1 MGRDVMDERNGF
13 LLNVGREVRKRRVSF
28 WSEEETT
35 SIRLT
40 KTADGRNAGLW
51 FRTAG
56 CTYDA
61 QGGCIMCDYSNGPYT
76 SSGQM
81 ISYIKRGLKSIPS
94 DCTNL
99 LVSPSGSMLDTKEV
113 PLEALTGILREL
125 EKTPFRIF
133 FETRAETVNEDV
145 IRVCKDILGN
155 RFGGLYIGL
164 ESASPFVL
172 KYCVNKQLR
181 LSSVTEAIGICKRY
195 GAEAVLNVLVGI
207 PFLSS
212 EESIRSAA
220 DTVNWGLNNGAS
232 QCDLFPIHIK
242 CATPLSSLYEA
253 GAYSPPSLW
262 EILEVLNRL
271 DESTW
276 RKVGLSW
283 YTSNGSYNAVSSP
296 STCPLCVGRVI
307 ECFDGFAQT
316 KSPEWIAR
324 LNKIDC
330 PCKRNWEKKA
340 SKPLPERILEGYR
353 VLAERNINAW
363 QKDIDWDAIAEQVN
377 SDWAETG
384 GCNAL

>member
-1 MGRDVMDERNGF
+1 MDERNSF
-13 LLNVGREVRKRRVSF
+13 LLRVGREVKKQRVSF
-28 WSEEETT
+28 WNEEETT

-40 KTADGRNAGLW
+40 KTANGQNAGLW

-76 SSGQM
+76 SPEQM
-81 ISYIKRGLKSIPS
+81 ISYIKHGLKSLPS

-113 PLEALTGILREL
+113 PLEALIGILREL
-125 EKTPFRIF
+125 NKTPFRIF
-133 FETRAETVNEDV
+133 FETRAETVSEDV
-145 IRVCKDILGN
+145 MRACKDILGD

-181 LSSVTEAIGICKRY
+181 LSSITEAISICERHHV
-195 GAEAVLNVLVGI
+195 EVILNVLVGI

-220 DTVNWGLNNGAS
+220 DTVNWGLSNGAS

-242 CATPLSSLYEA
+242 SSTPLGSLYEA
-253 GAYSPPSLW
+253 GVCSPPSLW
-262 EILEVLNRL
+262 ELLEVLNRL
-271 DESTW
+271 EESAW

-283 YTSNGSYNAVSSP
+283 YTSNGSYNVISSP
-296 STCPLCVGRVI
+296 STCPLCVDRVI
-307 ECFDGFAQT
+307 GCLNGFVWT
-316 KSPEWIAR
+316 KSPEWIEK

-330 PCKRNWEKKA
+330 TCKRNWEKKA

-353 VLAERNINAW
+353 VLAERNINAR

-377 SDWAETG
+377 LDWAETG

>member
-1 MGRDVMDERNGF
+1 MKRDVMDERNSF
-13 LLNVGREVRKRRVSF
+13 LLSVGREVRKQRVSF

-40 KTADGRNAGLW
+40 KTATGRNAGLW

-76 SSGQM
+76 SPEQM

-99 LVSPSGSMLDTKEV
+99 LVSPSGSMLDAKEV

-125 EKTPFRIF
+125 KKTPFRIF
-133 FETRAETVNEDV
+133 FETRAETVGEDV
-145 IRVCKDILGN
+145 IGVCKDILGD

-181 LSSVTEAIGICKRY
+181 LSSVTEAISICKRHRV
-195 GAEAVLNVLVGI
+195 EVILNVLVGI

-220 DTVNWGLNNGAS
+220 DTVNWGLSSGAC

-242 CATPLSSLYEA
+242 NSTPLSSLYEA
-253 GAYSPPSLW
+253 GLHSPPSLW
-262 EILEVLNRL
+262 ELLEVLNRL
-271 DESTW
+271 DESAR

-283 YTSNGSYNAVSSP
+283 YTSNGSYNIISSP
-296 STCPLCVGRVI
+296 STCPLCVDHVI
-307 ECFDGFAQT
+307 ECFDGFART
-316 KSPEWIAR
+316 KSPEWIEK

-330 PCKRNWEKKA
+330 PCKIKWEKKA

-353 VLAERNINAW
+353 VLAGRLINAR
-363 QKDIDWDAIAEQVN
+363 QKNIDWDAITEQVN
-377 SDWAETG
+377 LDWAETG

>member
-1 MGRDVMDERNGF
+1 MDERNDF
-13 LLNVGREVRKRRVSF
+13 LLNVGREARKKRASF

-40 KTADGRNAGLW
+40 KTENGQDAGLW

-61 QGGCIMCDYSNGPYT
+61 QGGCIMCDYSNGPHT
-76 SSGQM
+76 SPEQM
-81 ISYIKRGLKSIPS
+81 ISYVKRGLKSLPP

-113 PLEALTGILREL
+113 PLEALIGILREL
-125 EKTPFRIF
+125 GNTPFRIF

-145 IRVCKDILGN
+145 ICLCKDILGS

-172 KYCVNKQLR
+172 KYCVNKQLK
-181 LSSVTEAIGICKRY
+181 LSSITNAISTCKRY
-195 GAEAVLNVLVGI
+195 GVEVIFNVLVGI

-212 EESIRSAA
+212 EESIRSAI
-220 DTVNWGLNNGAS
+220 DTVNWGLSNGAY

-242 CATPLSSLYEA
+242 SSTPLSSLYEA
-253 GAYSPPSLW
+253 GVYSPPSLW

-271 DESTW
+271 DESAW

-283 YTSNGSYNAVSSP
+283 YTSNGSYNVISSP
-296 STCPLCVGRVI
+296 STCPLCFDHVI
-307 ECFDGFAQT
+307 GCFSGFART
-316 KSPEWIAR
+316 KSPEWIEK

-330 PCKRNWEKKA
+330 LCKRNLGKKS
-340 SKPLPERILEGYR
+340 SKPLPERIIESYK
-353 VLAERNINAW
+353 VLAGRLTNTQREDINW
-363 QKDIDWDAIAEQVN
+363 EAITEQVN
-377 SDWAETG
+377 LDWAETG
-384 GCNAL
+384 GYHAL

>member
-1 MGRDVMDERNGF
+1 MDERNSF
-13 LLNVGREVRKRRVSF
+13 LLRMGREARKQRVAF

-40 KTADGRNAGLW
+40 KTANGQNAGLW

-76 SSGQM
+76 SPEQM
-81 ISYIKRGLKSIPS
+81 ISYVKHSLKSLPPN
-94 DCTNL
+94 CTNL
-99 LVSPSGSMLDTKEV
+99 LVSPSGSMLDPKEV
-113 PLEALTGILREL
+113 PLEALIGILREL
-125 EKTPFRIF
+125 NKTPFRIF
-133 FETRAETVNEDV
+133 FETRAETVSEDV
-145 IRVCKDILGN
+145 IGVCKDILGD

-181 LSSVTEAIGICKRY
+181 LSSITKAISICERY
-195 GAEAVLNVLVGI
+195 RVEVILNVLVGI

-220 DTVNWGLNNGAS
+220 DTVNWGLSNGAS

-242 CATPLSSLYEA
+242 QSTPLSSLFEA

-262 EILEVLNRL
+262 ELLEALNRL
-271 DESTW
+271 DESAW

-283 YTSNGSYNAVSSP
+283 YTSNGSYNVISSP
-296 STCPLCVGRVI
+296 STCPLCVDYVI
-307 ECFDGFAQT
+307 ECFNRFVRT
-316 KSPEWIAR
+316 KSPEWIEK
-324 LNKIDC
+324 LNKINC
-330 PCKRNWEKKA
+330 ICKRNWEKKA

-353 VLAERNINAW
+353 VLAKRHINAR

-377 SDWAETG
+377 LDWAETG